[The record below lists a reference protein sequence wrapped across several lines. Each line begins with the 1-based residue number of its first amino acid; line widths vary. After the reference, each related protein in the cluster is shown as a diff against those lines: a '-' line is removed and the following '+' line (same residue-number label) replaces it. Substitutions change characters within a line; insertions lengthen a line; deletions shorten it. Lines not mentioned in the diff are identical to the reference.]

1 MATLILMCGLPGSG
15 KTTVARRLE
24 HERSA
29 LRLTPDEWIGPLYG
43 SKLTQAA
50 LDACRDPVEGVQWAI
65 AARALSLGV
74 NVILDFG
81 FWSRVERD
89 DFRARAAA
97 MGADF
102 EICFLDVPRPVL
114 ESRLAARNAAL
125 PADTFHISEAQL
137 EEWWGLFEPPS
148 PDELGCQAT
157 VGKRGPAALRTD
169 DR

>member
-24 HERSA
+24 HERRA

-43 SKLTQAA
+43 TNLSQAA

-97 MGADF
+97 LGAGF

-114 ESRLAARNAAL
+114 ASRLAARNAAL
-125 PADTFHISEAQL
+125 PADTFHISEEQL
-137 EEWWGLFEPPS
+137 EAWWAIFEPPTAE
-148 PDELGCQAT
+148 ELIGCQTADFRRPS
-157 VGKRGPAALRTD
+157 G
-169 DR
+169 